1 MSTAAKPGPLAI
13 CADDYGLSPGI
24 DRACLDLARRGRI
37 SAISCMT
44 LMPGW
49 HNAASALGAPLPDVD
64 LGLHLTLVDER
75 PLIGRSNL
83 SPDGRLPTIGELIA
97 KSLLGRLPLD
107 DIRREINAQLDAF
120 EDALGR
126 PPDHIDGHLHA
137 HALPGIRDVVID
149 LIARRTPHA
158 WVRDVRESW
167 PRIRRRGVAVFKSTL
182 IAALGARSAWGDRRN
197 EGFAGIRAF
206 DPTEDPAAIIDRALA
221 DTGSRPLV
229 VVHPCDSCDDPVTHA
244 AARAGEYAFLAG
256 DAFPA
261 MVARHGLKVTRLSM
275 LL

>member
-1 MSTAAKPGPLAI
+1 MSTAGKPRALAI

-44 LMPGW
+44 SMPGW
-49 HNAASALGAPLPDVD
+49 RNAACALMAPLPEVD

-75 PLIGRSNL
+75 PLTGRSNL
-83 SPDGRLPTIGELIA
+83 APDSQLPTIGELIA

-120 EDALGR
+120 EDVLGR
-126 PPDHIDGHLHA
+126 IPDHIDGHLHA
-137 HALPGIRDVVID
+137 HTLPGIRDVVRD
-149 LIARRTPHA
+149 LIARRAPQA
-158 WVRDVRESW
+158 WVRDVSEPW
-167 PRIRRRGVAVFKSTL
+167 FRIRRRGVAVIKSTL
-182 IAALGARSAWGDRRN
+182 IAALGTRSAWGVRRN
-197 EGFAGIRAF
+197 DGFGGIRTF
-206 DPTEDPAAIIDRALA
+206 DPTEDTAAIFEDTLA
-221 DTGSRPLV
+221 DTGPRPLV
-229 VVHPCDSCDDPVTHA
+229 VVHPCDSGDDPVAHA

-256 DAFPA
+256 DTFPA
-261 MVARHGLKVTRLSM
+261 MMARRGFKVTRLST